1 MSADHVLQNC
11 SLLVG
16 QQRILQYSHLCRAQ
30 SPNPTLWGA
39 LIVADDPKSLG
50 PLRGTALGAA
60 HAEFM
65 EGVGRYFEAG
75 SGLQGSGVQV

>member
-1 MSADHVLQNC
+1 MCCGTVHYWWDNRGSHSIRAC
-11 SLLVG
+11 AA
-16 QQRILQYSHLCRAQ
+16 QRAL
-30 SPNPTLWGA
+30 NPTPWGA
-39 LIVADDPKSLG
+39 LRVADDPKSLG